1 MKKSRNEYSA
11 AFIKN
16 VKELSVYCVAYTGFG
31 DVGFFK
37 LRIQLNKQIH
47 FEARI
52 PIGNCPKPD
61 AAAIVDFVIEC
72 FIKKIT

>member
-1 MKKSRNEYSA
+1 MSTVQPLLKN
-11 AFIKN
+11 N
-16 VKELSVYCVAYTGFG
+16 VKELSKYCVAYTGLG

-52 PIGNCPKPD
+52 LIENRPKPNT
-61 AAAIVDFVIEC
+61 AAIVDFVIEG
-72 FIKKIT
+72 FIKKII